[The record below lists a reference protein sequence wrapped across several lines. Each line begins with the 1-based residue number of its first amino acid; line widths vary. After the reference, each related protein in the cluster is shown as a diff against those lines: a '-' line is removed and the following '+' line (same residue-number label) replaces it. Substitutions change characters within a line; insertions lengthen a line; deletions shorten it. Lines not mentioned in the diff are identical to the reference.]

1 MTNRYER
8 QQNKKFQPMKIL
20 TISKYET
27 DCNEPLTL
35 YVTLPPHQD
44 IQKFKTFNVKPLM
57 IEFSL

>member
-1 MTNRYER
+1 
-8 QQNKKFQPMKIL
+8 MKIL
-20 TISKYET
+20 TISKYAS

-44 IQKFKTFNVKPLM
+44 IEKFKTFNVKPLM